1 MEVVVSDGQT
11 LADVAIQEY
20 GALEALV
27 QLAFDNGMS
36 VSDVPQTGVAL
47 RLHEKIYSRVM
58 RDYCHARGVQP
69 ATLRGNTET
78 RERIFNEVFND
89 TFN

>member
-1 MEVVVSDGQT
+1 MEVVVRDGQT

-20 GALEALV
+20 GALEAVV
-27 QLAFDNGMS
+27 QLAADNGLS
-36 VSDVPQTGVAL
+36 VSDVPQTGTVL
-47 RLHEKIYSRVM
+47 RLHEKTYSRIM
-58 RDYCHARGVQP
+58 RDFCRARGVQP
-69 ATLRGNTET
+69 ATLRGSNAT

>member
-1 MEVVVSDGQT
+1 MEVMVRDGQT

-20 GALEALV
+20 GALEAVV

-36 VSDVPQTGVAL
+36 VSDVPQTGTAL
-47 RLHEKIYSRVM
+47 RLHEKTYSRVM
-58 RDYCHARGVQP
+58 RDYCRARGVQP

>member
-1 MEVVVSDGQT
+1 MEVVVRDGQT

-20 GALEALV
+20 GALEAVV

-36 VSDVPQTGVAL
+36 VSDVPQTGIAL
-47 RLHEKIYSRVM
+47 RLHEKTYSRIL
-58 RDYCHARGVQP
+58 RDYCRARGVQP
-69 ATLRGNTET
+69 ATLRGSNAT
-78 RERIFNEVFND
+78 RERIFTEVFND

>member
-1 MEVVVSDGQT
+1 MEVVVRDGQT

-20 GALEALV
+20 GALEAV
-27 QLAFDNGMS
+27 VRLAFDNGMS
-36 VSDVPQTGVAL
+36 VSDVPQTGTVL
-47 RLHEKIYSRVM
+47 RLHEKTYNRVM
-58 RDYCHARGVQP
+58 RDYCRAHNVQP
-69 ATLRGNTET
+69 ATLRSGNTT

>member
-1 MEVVVSDGQT
+1 MEVVVRDGQT

-20 GALEALV
+20 GALEAVV

-36 VSDVPQTGVAL
+36 VSDVPQTGTAL
-47 RLHEKIYSRVM
+47 RLHEKTYSRIV
-58 RDYCHARGVQP
+58 RDYCRAHGVQP
-69 ATLRGNTET
+69 ATLRGSNTT
-78 RERIFNEVFND
+78 QERIFSEVFND

>member
-1 MEVVVSDGQT
+1 MEVVVRDGQT

-20 GALEALV
+20 GALEAVV

-36 VSDVPQTGVAL
+36 VSDVPQTGAAL
-47 RLHEKIYSRVM
+47 RLHEKTYSRVM
-58 RDYCHARGVQP
+58 RDYCRARGVQP
-69 ATLRGNTET
+69 STLRGNSTT

>member
-1 MEVVVSDGQT
+1 MEVVVRDGQT
-11 LADVAIQEY
+11 LADVSIQEY
-20 GALEALV
+20 GALEAVV

-36 VSDVPQTGVAL
+36 VSDVPQTGTVL
-47 RLHEKIYSRVM
+47 RLHEKTYSRVM
-58 RDYCHARGVQP
+58 RDYCRTRGVQP
-69 ATLRGNTET
+69 ATLRGNNAT